1 MKKMYTLK
9 QVHETYGIS
18 VSMLKK
24 LIRNGELVAVKVGA
38 KNFVEEVEIDGF
50 IEKNRTGVKNV

>member
-38 KNFVEEVEIDGF
+38 KNFVEEAEIDGF